1 MAYIEMTDI
10 GKKYGEY
17 QAVSGLTLGIE
28 KGSFVT
34 LLGPSGCGKTTTLRM
49 IAGLIRPTRG
59 EISVEGKI
67 LSSGS
72 IFVPPEERKMGMVF
86 QSYAVWPHMS
96 VFGNIAY
103 PLKKQKKSNAE
114 IVRRVR
120 DVIELV
126 KLTDFEKRMPHELS
140 GGQQQ
145 RVALARALVMQP
157 VALLLDEPLSNL
169 DAKLRKEMQYEIKE
183 IQNRSGITVVYV
195 THDLSE
201 AMSMSD
207 MIVVMENGKAMQ
219 VGGPREIYFKPANKS
234 VATFIGR
241 SNFLNGT
248 IQMVNGAKTL
258 VGLSGISQE
267 FADLEGFKAESAVTV
282 AVKAED
288 VVITPSLAGEYRVE
302 SVSFAGDHIDYRI
315 ACQEQRLTSLQ
326 PTSLDLSV
334 GERVDVRFAKYSLF
348 E

>member
-1 MAYIEMTDI
+1 MAYIEMTNI
-10 GKKYGEY
+10 SKKYGDY
-17 QAVSGLTLGIE
+17 QAVSGLNLGIE

-49 IAGLIRPTRG
+49 IAGLIRPTQG
-59 EISVEGKI
+59 EISIDGKI

-114 IVRRVR
+114 IVQRVR

-126 KLTDFEKRMPHELS
+126 KLTDCEKRMPHELS

-169 DAKLRKEMQYEIKE
+169 DSKLRKEMQYEIKE
-183 IQNRSGITVVYV
+183 IQNRLGITVIYV

-207 MIVVMENGKAMQ
+207 MIVVIENGKVMQ
-219 VGGPREIYFKPANKS
+219 VGSSREIYFKPANRS

-241 SNFLNGT
+241 NNFLNGT
-248 IQMVNGAKTL
+248 IQMINGVKTL
-258 VGLSGISQE
+258 VGLRGISQD
-267 FADLEGFKAESAVTV
+267 FAGVGGFEAGSAVTV

-288 VVITPSLAGEYRVE
+288 VMITPSLVGGYRVE
-302 SVSFAGDHIDYRI
+302 SFSFAGDHIDYRI
-315 ACQEQRLTSLQ
+315 VCQDQQLTSLQ
-326 PTSLDLSV
+326 PTSLELPV
-334 GERVDVRFAKYSLF
+334 GERVDVHFAKYSLF